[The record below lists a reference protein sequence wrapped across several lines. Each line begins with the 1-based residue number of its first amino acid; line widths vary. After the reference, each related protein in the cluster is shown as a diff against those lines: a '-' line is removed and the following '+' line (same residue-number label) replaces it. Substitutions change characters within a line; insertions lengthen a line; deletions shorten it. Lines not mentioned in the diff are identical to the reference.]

1 MKQSISF
8 LLLLLLL
15 AACSKPSVEEVVKQT
30 VERNYQAL
38 LSGHYELFL
47 SGRADTDRLPADYRS
62 QLLDSYRQFMAQQ
75 QAAHGG
81 ISSVM
86 ATNVQ
91 MDSTQN
97 VMQVFLMLNYAD
109 SLHEEIVVPMVMRN
123 GEWKMK

>member
-1 MKQSISF
+1 
-8 LLLLLLL
+8 
-15 AACSKPSVEEVVKQT
+15 
-30 VERNYQAL
+30 
-38 LSGHYELFL
+38 
-47 SGRADTDRLPADYRS
+47 
-62 QLLDSYRQFMAQQ
+62 MAQQ